1 VNGELPDSLLTTHHS
16 QKNLEPFK
24 FRNMI
29 RCVLIDD
36 ESNSLEMMEWLL
48 KTYCPQVKIEA
59 MCNAASKG
67 IEAINKYK
75 PDLVF
80 LDIEMPH
87 MNGFDMLEQFD
98 KLTFDV
104 VFCTAY
110 DQFAIRAFK
119 YSALNYLLKPV
130 DPEDL
135 KETIRRVEERRS
147 APSKEQIELLF
158 QNIKQTVKPTAQR
171 IALTTGDGMIFV
183 PTQDILYCQAESN
196 YTSVILA
203 GGKKIVVS
211 KVLKDIDEALS
222 GPDFFRVHNSYL
234 INLNQ
239 ISKFVRGDGGYVI
252 MADGATV
259 SISRSRRQEFMELFE
274 KF

>member
-1 VNGELPDSLLTTHHS
+1 
-16 QKNLEPFK
+16 
-24 FRNMI
+24 MI
-29 RCVLIDD
+29 RCILIDD

-59 MCNAASKG
+59 MCNAADRG
-67 IEAINKYK
+67 IEAIHKYR
-75 PDLVF
+75 PDVVF

-98 KLTFDV
+98 KLFFDV

-110 DQFAIRAFK
+110 DQFAIKAFR

-135 KETIRRVEERRS
+135 KETIRRLEEKKS
-147 APSKEQIELLF
+147 VPSQGQIELLL
-158 QNIKQTVKPTAQR
+158 QNIRQTNKPGVQR

-183 PTQDILYCQAESN
+183 PTTDILYCEAESN
-196 YTSVILA
+196 YTAVVLE
-203 GGKKIVVS
+203 GGKKIIVS
-211 KVLKDIDEALS
+211 KVLKEIDEALA
-222 GPDFFRVHNSYL
+222 GPDFFRVHNSFL
-234 INLNQ
+234 ININR
-239 ISKFVRGDGGYVI
+239 IRKFVRGDGGYVV
-252 MADGATV
+252 MEDGANV
-259 SISRSRRQEFMELFE
+259 SISRSRRQEFMELFS

>member
-1 VNGELPDSLLTTHHS
+1 
-16 QKNLEPFK
+16 
-24 FRNMI
+24 MI
-29 RCVLIDD
+29 HCVLIDD

-48 KTYCPQVKIEA
+48 KTYCPAVKIDA
-59 MCNAASKG
+59 MCHAAAEG
-67 IEAINKYK
+67 MEAIHKYK

-87 MNGFDMLEQFD
+87 MNGFDMLERFD
-98 KLTFDV
+98 RLFFDV

-130 DPEDL
+130 DPTDL
-135 KETIRRVEERRS
+135 VETIRRIEEKKNT
-147 APSKEQIELLF
+147 PSKEQLDLLF
-158 QNIKQTVKPTAQR
+158 QNIRQTSKPAVQR
-171 IALTTGDGMIFV
+171 IALTTGDGMVFV
-183 PTQDILYCQAESN
+183 PTQNILYCQADSN
-196 YTSVILA
+196 YTNVVLA
-203 GGKKIVVS
+203 GGKKIMVS

-222 GPDFFRVHNSYL
+222 GPDFFRIHHSFLV
-234 INLNQ
+234 NLNH

-252 MADGATV
+252 MEDGATIA
-259 SISRSRRQEFMELFE
+259 ISRSRRQPFMELFE

>member
-1 VNGELPDSLLTTHHS
+1 MV
-16 QKNLEPFK
+16 
-24 FRNMI
+24 
-29 RCVLIDD
+29 RCILIDD
-36 ESNSLEMMEWLL
+36 EKNSLEMMEWLL

-59 MCNAASKG
+59 MCNAAADG

-75 PDLVF
+75 PDVVF

-98 KLTFDV
+98 TLFFDV

-135 KETIRRVEERRS
+135 KITIQRIEEKKS
-147 APSKEQIELLF
+147 SPSKEQIELLF
-158 QNIKQTVKPTAQR
+158 QTMKQTRPTAQR

-196 YTSVILA
+196 YTSVLLV

-222 GPDFFRVHNSYL
+222 GTDFFRIHNSYL
-234 INLNQ
+234 VNLNH
-239 ISKFVRGDGGYVI
+239 ISKFVRGDGGYVV
-252 MADGATV
+252 MDDGATV
-259 SISRSRRQEFMELFE
+259 SISRSRRQEFMEMFE

>member
-1 VNGELPDSLLTTHHS
+1 
-16 QKNLEPFK
+16 
-24 FRNMI
+24 MI

-48 KTYCPQVKIEA
+48 KTYCPQVQIEA

-67 IEAINKYK
+67 IEAINKFK

-98 KLTFDV
+98 KLFFDV

-110 DQFAIRAFK
+110 DQFAIKAFK

-130 DPEDL
+130 DPDDL
-135 KETIRRVEERRS
+135 KETIRRIEEKKS
-147 APSKEQIELLF
+147 SPSREQIDLLF
-158 QNIKQTVKPTAQR
+158 QNIRQTVSKPVVQR

-196 YTSVILA
+196 YTSVALV
-203 GGKKIVVS
+203 GGKKILVS
-211 KVLKDIDEALS
+211 KVLKEIDETLS
-222 GPDFFRVHNSYL
+222 GPDFFRIHNSYL
-234 INLNQ
+234 INLNH
-239 ISKFVRGDGGYVI
+239 IKKYVRGEGGYII
-252 MADGATV
+252 MEDGANI
-259 SISRSRRQEFMELFE
+259 SISRSRRQEFMDQFS

>member
-1 VNGELPDSLLTTHHS
+1 
-16 QKNLEPFK
+16 
-24 FRNMI
+24 MI
-29 RCVLIDD
+29 RCILIDD

-59 MCNAASKG
+59 MCNAADQG
-67 IEAINKYK
+67 IEAIYKYR
-75 PDLVF
+75 PDVVF

-98 KLTFDV
+98 KLFFDV

-110 DQFAIRAFK
+110 DQFAIKAFR

-135 KETIRRVEERRS
+135 KETIRRLEEKKS
-147 APSKEQIELLF
+147 APSQGQIELLL
-158 QNIKQTVKPTAQR
+158 QNIRQTSKPGVQR

-183 PTQDILYCQAESN
+183 PTTDILYCEAESN
-196 YTSVILA
+196 YTAVVLE

-211 KVLKDIDEALS
+211 KVLKEIDEALA
-222 GPDFFRVHNSYL
+222 GPDFFRVHNSFL
-234 INLNQ
+234 ININR
-239 ISKFVRGDGGYVI
+239 IKKFVRGDGGYVV
-252 MADGATV
+252 MEDGASV
-259 SISRSRRQEFMELFE
+259 SISRSRRQEFMELFS

>member
-1 VNGELPDSLLTTHHS
+1 MV
-16 QKNLEPFK
+16 
-24 FRNMI
+24 
-29 RCVLIDD
+29 RCILIDD
-36 ESNSLEMMEWLL
+36 ETNSLEMMEWLL

-59 MCNAASKG
+59 MCHAAADG
-67 IEAINKYK
+67 IKAIEQYK

-110 DQFAIRAFK
+110 DQFAIKAFK

-135 KETIRRVEERRS
+135 QETIRRIEKKKTV
-147 APSKEQIELLF
+147 PGKEQIDLLL
-158 QNIKQTVKPTAQR
+158 QNLKQVTKPALQR
-171 IALTTGDGMIFV
+171 IALTTNDGLLFV
-183 PTQDILYCQAESN
+183 STAHILYCEAESN
-196 YTSVILA
+196 YTSVVMINRKVL
-203 GGKKIVVS
+203 VS
-211 KVLKDIDEALS
+211 KTLKEIDEALG
-222 GPDFFRVHNSYL
+222 GPEFYRIHNSFL
-234 INLNQ
+234 INLNHIQ
-239 ISKFVRGDGGYVI
+239 KYVRGDGGYV
-252 MADGATV
+252 MMNDGKAV
-259 SISRSRRQEFMELFE
+259 SISRSKRQEFMDMFS